1 MRLWRTARR
10 IPLHRWLSQR
20 PVISPVP
27 HRPVRRVSPPLREGR
42 PLPPACPVLDT
53 GSFRRKSKMRP
64 VACRRCACGVS
75 KMRLWRVEDAPVA
88 CRRCACGVS
97 KMRLWRV
104 EDAPVACRR
113 RACGVSKMRLW
124 RTESRRGRA
133 WSGQHAQ
140 SSEFNSQKRSLAVA
154 PTTRTPEPEI
164 SKSTKPTDQRKEQNP
179 NNYRAAAPGEP
190 VEPRGNPADGT
201 TTPGSTRLPRFP
213 PFQMAD

>member
-53 GSFRRKSKMRP
+53 GSFPRK
-64 VACRRCACGVS
+64 S
-75 KMRLWRVEDAPVA
+75 KMRLWRVADAPVA

-97 KMRLWRV
+97 Q
-104 EDAPVACRR
+104 
-113 RACGVSKMRLW
+113 MRLW

-133 WSGQHAQ
+133 WGGQHAQ